1 MLLNRFFQKLHRK
14 RESLNFRLKR
24 TVYAPALW
32 RWLWVNS
39 RPMSLSQKSAVVF
52 APHQDDESL
61 GCGGLIA
68 LKQEQN
74 IPIQV
79 VFLTDGRSSHPKHP
93 FINGAEMVK
102 IRQQEAI
109 AALQI
114 LKVQPS
120 QVHFLNQA
128 DGHLSKLSNSDR
140 QQMLTQL
147 VQLLQTIKPEEVYV
161 PYRNDVNAD
170 HIAAYELVWTALLA
184 SGIQAELIQY
194 PVWSLWK
201 PWALNFRSPELK
213 NAYRLSIAPMRDR
226 KRQAL
231 EVYRSQYQPLP
242 PETKPLLPPGF
253 LDRFL
258 VPYEIFFRPE
268 ANHKSD

>member
-1 MLLNRFFQKLHRK
+1 MLLSRFFQKLHRK
-14 RESLNFRLKR
+14 RESLNFRFKR
-24 TVYAPALW
+24 TIYAPALW
-32 RWLWVNS
+32 RWLLVNS
-39 RPMSLSQKSAVVF
+39 RPMHLSQKSAIVF

-93 FINGAEMVK
+93 FIKGEEMVR

-109 AALQI
+109 DALQI
-114 LKVQPS
+114 LSVQPS
-120 QVHFLNQA
+120 QIHFLSQL
-128 DGHLSKLSNSDR
+128 DGHLPKLSSSER

-147 VQLLQTIKPEEVYV
+147 VQLLQTIRPEEVYV
-161 PYRNDVNAD
+161 PYRKDVNAD
-170 HIAAYELVWTALLA
+170 HIAAYELIHTALLA
-184 SGIQAELIQY
+184 SGIPAELIQY

-201 PWALNFRSPELK
+201 PWVWDFSAPELK
-213 NAYRLSIAPMRDR
+213 NAYRLPIIAMRDR

-258 VPYEIFFRPE
+258 SPYEIFFRPE
-268 ANHKSD
+268 ANQK